1 MKLKKTISIQRAKEL
16 IQSDAY
22 KERYKNS
29 PTAFTRTRK
38 LYFPILMIL
47 ILQKG
52 LKSLQLRLNELVL
65 SLEGQ
70 ESISNSAF
78 TQARANLDYRAF
90 IELNKR
96 CVVDVMYGDNNIQT
110 YKGMRVLGID
120 GSKIILPS
128 TQNIIDEFGEVPY
141 GNKNTSVEG
150 TYCYAMASTM
160 YDVLN
165 RIAINSSLSKAKTYE
180 VDLAIEHLKF
190 SDNND
195 LLIYDRGYPSYR
207 HLAHLCTA
215 KKKFVMRCSSA
226 SFKDAREMIKGD
238 GSNDR
243 TVTIKVHHG
252 KAKEIEKFNLPKEI
266 KVRFVRVVLE
276 TGEYE
281 VLVTNLL
288 NKVEFSTNEFSYI
301 YYLRWGVEEF
311 YGIIK
316 NRLTLE
322 NFSGK
327 TAHSIYQDFYSTI
340 YLSGLETLLT
350 SDVNI
355 ELQQKKTKNKQQ
367 VNHAVSFN
375 VIKNKALELLLDDNQ
390 PNDLIEQLE
399 TLFKTNPVQIRP
411 NRKVPRIN
419 TSDYQLYHYHKR
431 IKKICF

>member
-1 MKLKKTISIQRAKEL
+1 MKSKKILSINRTKEL
-16 IQSDAY
+16 IHSDEF
-22 KERYKNS
+22 KERYKNT

-47 ILQKG
+47 LLQKG
-52 LKSLQLRLNELVL
+52 LKSLQLRLNEL
-65 SLEGQ
+65 SLTLNQ
-70 ESISNSAF
+70 ESVSNSAF

-90 IELNKR
+90 IELNKK
-96 CVVDVMYGDNNIQT
+96 CVVDVMYSDNNIKT

-120 GSKIILPS
+120 GSKIILPF
-128 TQNIIDEFGEVPY
+128 TQNIINEFGDISY
-141 GNKNTSVEG
+141 GSENTFAQG
-150 TYCYAMASTM
+150 TYSYAMASTM

-165 RIAINSSLSKAKTYE
+165 RIAIDSTLNKAKSYE

-190 SDNND
+190 SNDND

-207 HLAHLCTA
+207 HLSTLCKA
-215 KKKFVMRCSSA
+215 NKKFVMRCSRA
-226 SFKDAREMIKGD
+226 SFKEARLMLEGE
-238 GSNDR
+238 GSSDR
-243 TVTIKVHHG
+243 TVTLEVHHS
-252 KAKEIEKFNLPKEI
+252 KAKEIEELNLSKNI
-266 KVRFVRVVLE
+266 KVRFVRVILS

-288 NKVEFSTNEFSYI
+288 DEVEFPTDEFKDI

-340 YLSGLETLLT
+340 YLSGLETILT
-350 SDVNI
+350 SDINE
-355 ELQQKKTKNKQQ
+355 ELKQKKTLNKQQ

-375 VIKNKALELLLDDNQ
+375 IIKNKALELLLDEN
-390 PNDLIEQLE
+390 PPTDLLE
-399 TLFKTNPVQIRP
+399 RLEKLFRTNPVQIRP
-411 NRKVPRIN
+411 NRKIPRVK
-419 TSDYQLYHYHKR
+419 TSDYQLYNYHKR
-431 IKKICF
+431 SKKICF

>member
-1 MKLKKTISIQRAKEL
+1 MESKNIKSIKIAREL
-16 IQSDAY
+16 LQSHEF
-22 KERYKNS
+22 KERYKNT

-38 LYFPILMIL
+38 LHFSTLIVLM
-47 ILQKG
+47 LQKG

-65 SLEGQ
+65 SLERS
-70 ESISNSAF
+70 ESVSNSAF

-90 IELNKR
+90 IELNQKS
-96 CVVDVMYGDNNIQT
+96 VVDVMYSDNNIKT

-128 TQNIIDEFGEVPY
+128 TPSIIDEFGEVSY
-141 GNKNTSVEG
+141 GSKKTFTQGDYS
-150 TYCYAMASTM
+150 YALASTV

-165 RIAINSSLSKAKTYE
+165 RVVIDSSLNKYSNYE
-180 VDLAIEHLKF
+180 VDLAIKHLPLTN
-190 SDNND
+190 DND
-195 LLIYDRGYPSYR
+195 LLIYDRGYPSFR
-207 HLAHLCTA
+207 HLAHLA
-215 KKKFVMRCSSA
+215 KANKKFVMRCSSV
-226 SFKDAREMIKGD
+226 SFKDARDMLKGN
-238 GSNDR
+238 GSSDR
-243 TVTIKVHHG
+243 TITLKVHSG
-252 KAKEIEKFNLPKEI
+252 KAKEIENFNLPKEI

-288 NKVEFSTNEFSYI
+288 DKVEFPTDEFAYI

-340 YLSGLETLLT
+340 YLCGLETLLT
-350 SDVNI
+350 NDTNI
-355 ELQQKKTKNKQQ
+355 ELQHKKTKNKQQ

-375 VIKNKALELLLDDNQ
+375 VIKNEALKLLLDDN
-390 PNDLIEQLE
+390 PLNNILE
-399 TLFKTNPVQIRP
+399 RLEILFKTNPIQIRP
-411 NRKVPRIN
+411 NRKIPRIK
-419 TSDYQLYHYHKR
+419 TSDYKLYNYHKR
-431 IKKICF
+431 AKKICF